1 MSYVITELVMN
12 SWNVVK
18 KSSKILAFLS
28 TAFLWAHHS
37 IFCVIFDVVL
47 SK

>member
-18 KSSKILAFLS
+18 KSKILAFVS
-28 TAFLWAHHS
+28 IAFLWAHHS